1 MARLTETLPV
11 AITKNTVVGV
21 FKLKLK
27 AFDPIDDLFNSRN
40 RVGLHNYTKKSK

>member
-21 FKLKLK
+21 FKLKLNV
-27 AFDPIDDLFNSRN
+27 FDPMDDLFNS
-40 RVGLHNYTKKSK
+40 GKSLPIGSKI